1 MALLFWYDLDM
12 ALTVQSALAQIEH
25 SLGGS
30 LSSEL
35 DAIGLI
41 NEAGQYLVTMHDW
54 MWLDRPA
61 VSLDF
66 RAEIGLSGTVSW
78 NENTNHLTSTGSF
91 TNYTWLNGDSIII
104 TAGSGTPYGRFPVI
118 NKVSSDAIHIGWTY
132 DPAGGPPHSVTGFAA
147 AVKTDAIRL
156 PSDFG
161 NIIDIQPTVGLV
173 NSFNLTDASF
183 INQLRTNEVSVGNF
197 RYWGCVTRGMN
208 YDSDGTPTSGVGDWR
223 LEIYPTPTVSTVNA
237 LTMFYRAGWTA
248 VSSDTVLI
256 PVPDYCESLFRML
269 VRAFARGYEEDDVA
283 SLHQRLMEIEKS
295 PMFVHAKRRD
305 GDMQNTMG
313 QMYGGAV
320 HQQVRNV
327 NEYLRTQVI
336 GPS

>member
-1 MALLFWYDLDM
+1 M

-54 MWLDRPA
+54 MWLDRPPA
-61 VSLDF
+61 SLDF
-66 RAEIGLSGTVSW
+66 RAEIDITGTVAW
-78 NENTNHLTSTGSF
+78 NDNTHHLTPAVSGKF
-91 TNYTWLNGDSIII
+91 TSYSWLDGDSIVI
-104 TAGSGTPYGRFPVI
+104 TGGSGTPYGRFPVI
-118 NKVSSDAIHIGWTY
+118 KRVSSNAIHIGWTY
-132 DPAGGPPHSVTGFAA
+132 DAPTTPANVTSFVAKL
-147 AVKTDAIRL
+147 KTDSIAL

-161 NIIDIQPTVGLV
+161 NIIDIQPTEGLV
-173 NSFNLTDASF
+173 NSFNLTDTSF

-197 RYWGCVTRGMN
+197 RYWGAITRGHN
-208 YDSDGTPTSGVGDWR
+208 YDQGLEESVGQGAWR
-223 LEIYPTPTVSTVNA
+223 LEIYPTPTVTKYNA
-237 LTMFYRAGWTA
+237 LTMFYRAGWRA

-256 PVPDYCESLFRML
+256 PIPDYCESLFRMI
-269 VRAFARGYEEDDVA
+269 VRSFARGYEEDDVA
-283 SLHQRLMEIEKS
+283 SLHQRLMEIEQS

>member
-1 MALLFWYDLDM
+1 M

-66 RAEIGLSGTVSW
+66 RAKIDLSGTVSW
-78 NENTNHLTSTGSF
+78 HDGQHHLTVTGAF
-91 TNYTWLNGDSIII
+91 TNYSWLNGDSIVI
-104 TAGSGTPYGRFPVI
+104 TAGTGTPYGRFPI
-118 NKVSSDAIHIGWTY
+118 IGRVSNDAIHIGWPY
-132 DPAGGPPHSVTGFAA
+132 DPAGGPGTVSVTGFAA
-147 AVKTDAIRL
+147 TVDTAAVRL
-156 PSDFG
+156 PYDFG

-173 NSFNLTDASF
+173 NSFNLTDSSF

-208 YDSDGTPTSGVGDWR
+208 YDHTGEASAGVGEWR
-223 LEIYPTPTVSTVNA
+223 LEVYPTPTVATTNA
-237 LTMFYRAGWTA
+237 LTMFYRAGWRT
-248 VSSDTVLI
+248 VSSDTVLVPI
-256 PVPDYCESLFRML
+256 PDYCESLFRML
-269 VRAFARGYEEDDVA
+269 VRSFARGYEEDDVA
-283 SLHQRLMEIEKS
+283 SLHQRLAEIEAS